1 MVEAAERLSTVNKEA
16 TDANID
22 ARWDDW
28 YVKGLS
34 DFIRVPNL
42 SPNYDAEFLTN
53 GKIEECMTL
62 VDNYINQLEIAGLSK
77 QVF

>member
-1 MVEAAERLSTVNKEA
+1 MVEAAQNLSTVDKSA

-22 ARWDDW
+22 AKWDDW

-34 DFIRVPNL
+34 EFIKVPNL

-53 GKIEECMTL
+53 GRMEQAMEL
-62 VDNYINQLEIAGLSK
+62 VDNYINQLEI
-77 QVF
+77 

>member
-1 MVEAAERLSTVNKEA
+1 MVEASSAQISNVNKEA

-22 ARWDDW
+22 EKWDDW

-53 GKIEECMTL
+53 GRIEQAMDL
-62 VDNYINQLEIAGLSK
+62 VDNYI
-77 QVF
+77 